1 MSEELNG
8 PSHSRPWGAQT
19 AEQVRPA
26 PAETGQEDRQTATR
40 PHAATTPSDGES
52 EELIK
57 AWKPSRKR
65 LLLLAMAVV
74 LLLIGAF
81 YGVPYYYYAVS
92 HEWTDN
98 AFVEGH
104 IVQVSPQV
112 AGHVLTVSVTD
123 NQPVKEGELLVE
135 IDPRDY
141 AARLAQARAAL
152 QAALA
157 RFEAAQT
164 NVELTQVTAS
174 ADVRQTS
181 AGVELAKS
189 ALQTA
194 RTRVTAARSQLEQA
208 RAQVMTALAQAEQ
221 ERAQVTAGEAEA
233 MRAEADV
240 KRFQELS
247 RRDQIARQE
256 LDHAMAAMRTANA
269 QLQAS
274 RKKVAAAEA
283 QVAEARAAQ
292 QMAAAGLQQS
302 ESQVAE
308 AEARVGE
315 ALGRLDAA
323 QAAPHQ
329 VAVSRSQAEIAAAE
343 LAQARAA
350 VAQAELELSYTTIR
364 APAAGRVTRKAVEEG
379 AYVQAGRTLMAIV
392 PADVWVVA
400 NFKETQLTDMRPG
413 QPAEIEVDA
422 YPGIVFKGH
431 VDSIQAGTGAR
442 FSLLPPENATGNFV
456 KVVQR
461 VPVKIVFDAPVAGD
475 HLLVPGMS
483 VVPAVRVKS
492 W

>member
-1 MSEELNG
+1 MSEELNR
-8 PSHSRPWGAQT
+8 PEHSPPRRSHS
-19 AEQVRPA
+19 AEQVRA
-26 PAETGQEDRQTATR
+26 TTTEAMQEDRQASTNPRVATK
-40 PHAATTPSDGES
+40 PSDNDI
-52 EELIK
+52 EELVK
-57 AWKPSRKR
+57 TRKPLRKR

-74 LLLIGAF
+74 LLLIAAF

-98 AFVEGH
+98 AFIEGH

-112 AGHVLTVSVTD
+112 AGYVLKVSVTD
-123 NQPVKEGELLVE
+123 NQSVKEGELLVE

-141 AARLAQARAAL
+141 AARLAQVRAAL

-157 RFEAAQT
+157 RLEAAQT
-164 NVELTQVTAS
+164 TVELTQVTAS
-174 ADVRQTS
+174 ADVQQAS

-194 RTRVTAARSQLEQA
+194 RTRVAAARSQVEQA

-221 ERAQVTAGEAEA
+221 ERAQVTAGQAEA

-274 RKKVAAAEA
+274 RKKVTAAEA
-283 QVAEARAAQ
+283 HVAEARAAQ

-343 LAQARAA
+343 LEQARAA

-364 APAAGRVTRKAVEEG
+364 APAAGRVTRKSVEEG
-379 AYVQAGRTLMAIV
+379 AYVQAGRALMAIV

-413 QPAEIEVDA
+413 QSSEIEVDA

-461 VPVKIVFDAPVAGD
+461 VPVKIVFDPPFD
-475 HLLVPGMS
+475 PDRLLVPGMS
-483 VVPAVRVKS
+483 VVPAVRVK
-492 W
+492 

>member
-1 MSEELNG
+1 
-8 PSHSRPWGAQT
+8 
-19 AEQVRPA
+19 
-26 PAETGQEDRQTATR
+26 
-40 PHAATTPSDGES
+40 
-52 EELIK
+52 
-57 AWKPSRKR
+57 
-65 LLLLAMAVV
+65 MAVV
-74 LLLIGAF
+74 LLPIGAF

-112 AGHVLTVSVTD
+112 AGHVLTVSVAD
-123 NQPVKEGELLVE
+123 NQAVKEGELLVE

-164 NVELTQVTAS
+164 GVELTQVTAS
-174 ADVRQTS
+174 ADVQQAS

-194 RTRVTAARSQLEQA
+194 RTRVAAARSQLEQA

-269 QLQAS
+269 RLQAS

-343 LAQARAA
+343 LAQAA

-379 AYVQAGRTLMAIV
+379 AYVQAGRALMAIV